1 MARVVSPQ
9 AARRAVAR
17 VATAPIFAR
26 DPYESRRTAL
36 PGPRLLAALVL
47 YQFTKDPS
55 QAGLRRVVDESPA
68 AQELLGTKN
77 AEVKIF
83 YDPAHARKE

>member
-1 MARVVSPQ
+1 MQSTITESLTLVALVL
-9 AARRAVAR
+9 RAVAR
-17 VATAPIFAR
+17 VATAQVFAR

-55 QAGLRRVVDESPA
+55 QAGLRRVVNESPA
-68 AQELLGTKN
+68 AN
-77 AEVKIF
+77 
-83 YDPAHARKE
+83 P